1 MDGRCAAGTVY
12 HTSTIGLTMSS
23 AEQPTTATRLLV
35 PGLEPLPGYRLVARL
50 GGGGFGE
57 VWKAEHA
64 GFHVAL
70 KFVRLED
77 KAGPVEMH
85 ALDLI
90 RELHHPNLVHTFGA
104 WQIEGYLIIAMELA
118 GGSLWDR
125 FHERRS
131 QGLAGIPR
139 DELLDYFAQA
149 ARGIDYLNDYKQA
162 GLGPE
167 GGVQHRDIKPQNIL
181 LVGGGVKIADFG
193 LARALEHSLTTNT
206 GGMTPAYAAPEF
218 FDGRTS
224 RHSDQYCLAVT
235 YCHLRGG
242 RLPFAGTAAQLLAGH
257 LMHAP
262 DLTMLP
268 PEERPAVARA
278 LAKDPRERWPNC
290 RAFVE
295 SLRGT
300 VPTGDAAGV
309 PAMPAHS
316 AALEATAPFVPPF
329 TARTSPDGEAI
340 APTGPAGPRSADA
353 PHAGSQTSPVGGQPG
368 RRRRFPVAL
377 IAVLLVALVLVASV
391 AGLAWWSFGRPGAR
405 TRAATQMKRTAVMKV
420 ELLDRVAVDLG
431 PAVIVHG
438 HEPTIFTIKVRRFNW
453 TGTVLLHFMPPPNV
467 VINDAVIPEGEDSV
481 AVKVANVGPV
491 LAVDVPVQVS
501 AGGVTGNMRFSVV
514 QGTRRETK
522 DK

>member
-1 MDGRCAAGTVY
+1 
-12 HTSTIGLTMSS
+12 MSS

-85 ALDLI
+85 GLDLI

-139 DELLDYFAQA
+139 DELLDYFAEA
-149 ARGIDYLNDYKQA
+149 ARGIDYFNDYKQA

-167 GGVQHRDIKPQNIL
+167 SGVQHRDIKPQNIL

-193 LARALEHSLTTNT
+193 LARALEHSLTTHT

-224 RHSDQYCLAVT
+224 RHSDQYCPGRVAGRFRSQKAHVST
-235 YCHLRGG
+235 GG
-242 RLPFAGTAAQLLAGH
+242 GQMCAKSCAQFGAH
-257 LMHAP
+257 F
-262 DLTMLP
+262 D
-268 PEERPAVARA
+268 RPA
-278 LAKDPRERWPNC
+278 
-290 RAFVE
+290 
-295 SLRGT
+295 S
-300 VPTGDAAGV
+300 
-309 PAMPAHS
+309 
-316 AALEATAPFVPPF
+316 
-329 TARTSPDGEAI
+329 
-340 APTGPAGPRSADA
+340 PRSRDR
-353 PHAGSQTSPVGGQPG
+353 GLGRQSKRFGGDGIGRRGQFQPG
-368 RRRRFPVAL
+368 RR
-377 IAVLLVALVLVASV
+377 
-391 AGLAWWSFGRPGAR
+391 
-405 TRAATQMKRTAVMKV
+405 K
-420 ELLDRVAVDLG
+420 
-431 PAVIVHG
+431 
-438 HEPTIFTIKVRRFNW
+438 
-453 TGTVLLHFMPPPNV
+453 
-467 VINDAVIPEGEDSV
+467 
-481 AVKVANVGPV
+481 
-491 LAVDVPVQVS
+491 
-501 AGGVTGNMRFSVV
+501 
-514 QGTRRETK
+514 
-522 DK
+522 